1 MSKKKAFKNA
11 TEEIQYIGAM
21 LTATTQADTKRI
33 DAAIKRL
40 REINHTEVKVHEIH
54 HTGVLVC
61 RVTHECGMWTAR
73 CEGMKANSRVSD
85 THSLRRMGQKVFGH
99 DNTQAYE
106 VKTKGNVT
114 TWLLREKPD
123 QKAKAKKGVTA
134 A

>member
-33 DAAIKRL
+33 EAAINRL
-40 REINHTEVKVHEIH
+40 REINGKGYVVCKV
-54 HTGVLVC
+54 TDAGG
-61 RVTHECGMWTAR
+61 TWTAR
-73 CEGMKANSRVSD
+73 CEGKIASCAVSYVGA
-85 THSLRRMGQKVFGH
+85 LRRMGQKVFGH